1 VLCHENIEETI
12 EHLFF
17 DCSSAI
23 TRWFANGI
31 NWDESSNIHQKI
43 YLAKKG
49 FSLLFLHGGLY
60 DQCMD
65 HLEIEK

>member
-31 NWDESSNIHQKI
+31 NWDESSNIHQKN
-43 YLAKKG
+43 YLAKRDFPYYFFMEVFMIGAWIIWK
-49 FSLLFLHGGLY
+49 
-60 DQCMD
+60 
-65 HLEIEK
+65 